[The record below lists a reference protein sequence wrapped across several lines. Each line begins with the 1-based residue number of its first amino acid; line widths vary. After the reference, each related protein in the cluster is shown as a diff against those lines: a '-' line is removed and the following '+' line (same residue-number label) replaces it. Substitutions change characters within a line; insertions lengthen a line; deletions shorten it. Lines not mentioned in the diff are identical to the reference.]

1 MQHGPGPTTAT
12 SMHRVLPVA
21 PTTVMQAG
29 VLGPHCHRGNGST
42 GLGPSL
48 PPNVRRNYLLLQGR
62 ETDRD
67 RDIAKKPSFAGAEE
81 VDYLG
86 VPHCT
91 GRRPG
96 DPVPSGLAGP
106 VLSSK
111 RLGPSLRWLQH
122 PGANQEMRTRETG

>member
-67 RDIAKKPSFAGAEE
+67 RDIAKKPSFAGAEGGTTLE
-81 VDYLG
+81 SRTVRDAG
-86 VPHCT
+86 QGIQCHR
-91 GRRPG
+91 G
-96 DPVPSGLAGP
+96 SLAQCS
-106 VLSSK
+106 VLSD
-111 RLGPSLRWLQH
+111 
-122 PGANQEMRTRETG
+122 